1 MTHTSNERRKQG
13 FSPVLLLQWLQL
25 IVLAVGV
32 AGFFTVLG
40 NKSAALDR
48 VSIDLAELKSIV
60 SDLVKAQIAIS
71 VNDALHTQML
81 QELKLRI
88 AELEKKGN

>member
-13 FSPVLLLQWLQL
+13 FSPILLLQWLQL

-40 NKSAALDR
+40 NKSATLDR